1 MNNLFANLPAAL
13 PTELV
18 TVLAEN
24 SHVRIERIV
33 STGQCSPDG
42 FWYDQAEHEWVIV
55 LKGAAKLEFH
65 DGAALHLTPGDSVL
79 IPAHQRHRVAWTTPD
94 EPTVWL
100 AVFYRE

>member
-13 PTELV
+13 PVELV

-24 SHVRIERIV
+24 SHVRIERIL
-33 STGQCSPDG
+33 STGQSSPAG
-42 FWYDQAEHEWVIV
+42 YWYDQAEHEWGVV
-55 LKGAAKLEFH
+55 LKGAARLEFQ
-65 DGAALHLTPGDSVL
+65 DAPVVHLTPGDSVL

-100 AVFYRE
+100 AVFYRD